1 MEDKK
6 LIEIAELWLGEPLN
20 ITGLWKEKEDYDI
33 IDVWKN
39 DDGGYHIEISY
50 FEKGKYYS
58 GGLLMPTQF
67 VNAILREEALNKL
80 LP

>member
-39 DDGGYHIEISY
+39 DDGSYHIEISY

>member
-6 LIEIAELWLGEPLN
+6 LIEIAELWLGE
-20 ITGLWKEKEDYDI
+20 WKEKERYKNYEDYDI

>member
-6 LIEIAELWLGEPLN
+6 LIEIAGLWLGEPLN
-20 ITGLWKEKEDYDI
+20 ITELWKEKEDYDI

>member
-6 LIEIAELWLGEPLN
+6 LIEIAGLWLGE
-20 ITGLWKEKEDYDI
+20 WKEKEDYDI

-67 VNAILREEALNKL
+67 LNAILREEALNKL

>member
-39 DDGGYHIEISY
+39 DDGDYHIEISY

>member
-6 LIEIAELWLGEPLN
+6 LIEIAGLWLGEPLN